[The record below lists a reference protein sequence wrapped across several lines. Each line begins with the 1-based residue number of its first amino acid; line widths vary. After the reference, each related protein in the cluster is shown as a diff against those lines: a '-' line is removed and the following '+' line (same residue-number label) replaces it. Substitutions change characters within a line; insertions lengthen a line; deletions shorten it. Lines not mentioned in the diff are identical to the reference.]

1 MTSWRLL
8 SSGMLWGLVRAHRG
22 HPRPERRGVTV
33 IVAGSSPAAVWP
45 RSPAEWPPASG
56 SVLLCSVGLIPC
68 PDHRAFERVMV
79 TWAYV
84 QVPHKDGGSLD
95 EDPDGKL

>member
-1 MTSWRLL
+1 MFVVAMALELQIPLVSLDLPLL
-8 SSGMLWGLVRAHRG
+8 WLWNLC
-22 HPRPERRGVTV
+22 
-33 IVAGSSPAAVWP
+33 
-45 RSPAEWPPASG
+45 
-56 SVLLCSVGLIPC
+56 LLCSSERVSCTSPDVVHCYFYWKLIIIPC